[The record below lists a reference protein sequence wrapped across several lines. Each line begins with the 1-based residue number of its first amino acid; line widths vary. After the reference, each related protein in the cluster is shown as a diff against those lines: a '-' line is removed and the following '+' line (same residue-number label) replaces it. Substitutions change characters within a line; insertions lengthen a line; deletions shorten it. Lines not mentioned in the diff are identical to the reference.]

1 MTIYINFEQKGW
13 WRDFPFDELETLDDL
28 AEFERNITIAIDSMQ
43 TQLDIFD
50 MEGNCDAIK
59 YANIRT
65 ALTSAK
71 SAQKLCG
78 KRRKE
83 LGKLEYEDK
92 KAHEAEIQLQFLA
105 IFERIAVALEAMS
118 I

>member
-1 MTIYINFEQKGW
+1 MTIEINDNIRGW
-13 WRDFPFDELETLDDL
+13 WRDFPFDELETLDDV
-28 AEFERNITIAIDSMQ
+28 AEFERKITIAIDGMQ

-105 IFERIAVALEAMS
+105 VFERIATALEALH
-118 I
+118 

>member
-1 MTIYINFEQKGW
+1 MPIHINFDQKGW
-13 WRDFPFDELETLDDL
+13 WRDFPFDELETLDDV
-28 AEFERNITIAIDSMQ
+28 AEFEQNITLAIDSMQ

-83 LGKLEYEDK
+83 LGKLEYENK
-92 KAHEAEIQLQFLA
+92 KSQEEAIQLKFLA
-105 IFERIAVALEAMS
+105 VFERIATALEALH
-118 I
+118 